1 MVKILE
7 TERLVMRRLEPGDLE
22 KLYALYRDPEI
33 RRYFPDGVRTY
44 EQTKEELEWFLNG
57 HPADARLGLW
67 ATILKADGKFVGRC
81 GLLPWTIEGV
91 SEVEIAYMIAK
102 EFWRQGLG
110 SEAARAL
117 VRYGFEVLGLNRLV
131 ALTDR
136 DHEATL
142 RTAISAGLGFER
154 QVVMDGVLSDLYSI
168 NR

>member
-7 TERLVMRRLEPGDLE
+7 TERLVMRRLEPSDLE
-22 KLYALYRDPEI
+22 DLYALYRDPEI
-33 RRYFPDGVRTY
+33 RRYFPDGVLSY

-57 HPADARLGLW
+57 HPADPRLGLW

-91 SEVEIAYMIAK
+91 PEVEIAYMIAK
-102 EFWRQGLG
+102 EYWRQGLG

-136 DHEATL
+136 DHEATQ

-154 QVVMDGVLSDLYSI
+154 QVVMDGVVSDLYSI
-168 NR
+168 SR